1 MSFLLPSVK
10 QILEESEGTVQVEP
24 STVDLIIE
32 AFKTRIKQEKHAD
45 QETPHA
51 EALIRTTETDEFRTD
66 ELLKLAENML
76 TRVLVGNHVVATV
89 DVKVLTGQ
97 PNDSASINIYAA
109 GLDLARVAYGLFGR
123 SVTQIEDFLASRVS
137 TEFQLLLHRFLDKD
151 VLDNINLNIKMEA
164 SGRSL
169 AAVSRQKKA
178 LQPELT
184 SRHLRQSH
192 PLASAH
198 RR

>member
-10 QILEESEGTVQVEP
+10 QILEESEDAVHVEP

-32 AFKTRIKQEKHAD
+32 AFKTRIEQKKHAD
-45 QETPHA
+45 PETPHA
-51 EALIRTTETDEFRTD
+51 EALILTTETDEFRAD

-76 TRVLVGNHVVATV
+76 TRVLVGNHVVTKV
-89 DVKVLTGQ
+89 NVKVITGQ
-97 PNDSASINIYAA
+97 PNDSASVNIYAS

-123 SVTQIEDFLASRVS
+123 SVTQIEDFLAARVS

-151 VLDNINLNIKMEA
+151 VLDTINLNIKMET

-169 AAVSRQKKA
+169 AAVSRQQKA
-178 LQPELT
+178 SQPERT

-192 PLASAH
+192 PLAAAH